1 MGDDLH
7 RDKKRRIR
15 IWAPQH
21 GDARTLG
28 PEIRRAANGE
38 RKTAAREA
46 ANGERGG
53 VGEYGVG
60 EQRQKWRAS
69 GGGFLG
75 GAMGAVFSRRSGGAA
90 RATAVPREE
99 KSNGNWTEGVEA
111 VCWSVPRADQVVR
124 ARRPRARAGWTRW
137 ARASVGL
144 A

>member
-60 EQRQKWRAS
+60 EQRQKW
-69 GGGFLG
+69 
-75 GAMGAVFSRRSGGAA
+75 
-90 RATAVPREE
+90 
-99 KSNGNWTEGVEA
+99 
-111 VCWSVPRADQVVR
+111 
-124 ARRPRARAGWTRW
+124 
-137 ARASVGL
+137 
-144 A
+144 